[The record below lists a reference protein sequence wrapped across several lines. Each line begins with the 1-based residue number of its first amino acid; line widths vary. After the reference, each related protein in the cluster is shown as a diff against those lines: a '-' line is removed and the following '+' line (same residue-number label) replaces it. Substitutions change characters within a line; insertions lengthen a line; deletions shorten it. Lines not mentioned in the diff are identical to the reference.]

1 MKRFLYIATLAVA
14 AWSFTTGC
22 AFFFGDGSLGGSQQ
36 LPDEDAVD
44 LVAAEVAPTTGGS
57 AVTPYEALSTT
68 GSLSIQDEMFQ
79 TQQTRDGKATITYDN
94 GRVRGVREYSYTLT
108 YQDSNGEE
116 TSSGEATQIAVEGSV
131 SGDSERLHGTG
142 EFESTVDLTLTEIT
156 DGDSSATVNGVV
168 RRTGSGSFRRS
179 ETETDVTYASDVTVR
194 YREIVADGAVAREN
208 EFPESGSMEVD
219 AEYSITGDSGER
231 NWSGTVTVTFD
242 GTREATARVN
252 GSSYTIDLENG
263 TLVE

>member
-14 AWSFTTGC
+14 AWSFTGC

-168 RRTGSGSFRRS
+168 RRTGSAVF
-179 ETETDVTYASDVTVR
+179 
-194 YREIVADGAVAREN
+194 DGARLKRMSHTPPTLPFDIVRSSLMAR
-208 EFPESGSMEVD
+208 
-219 AEYSITGDSGER
+219 
-231 NWSGTVTVTFD
+231 
-242 GTREATARVN
+242 
-252 GSSYTIDLENG
+252 
-263 TLVE
+263 